1 MASRQFCGRYIRSI
15 VNMLSQTFVLMTS
28 GPRCYED
35 RPCHVQSSPV
45 QMQIPLSVPGL
56 LSAPQYENYEG
67 LVVDRIPDSS
77 CGCVS
82 NKLNWGRKWCYD
94 SAAGAGRNQPDE
106 DYCRLFAAVFWPGS
120 SWSRVELETKVHPK
134 VLEDFTITEKATTRA
149 FSWLKATTSLSYLRY
164 YAKWMLTPR

>member
-1 MASRQFCGRYIRSI
+1 MALRQFCGRNIRSI
-15 VNMLSQTFVLMTS
+15 VSMPIQAFALMPRRPW
-28 GPRCYED
+28 GPPLQCS
-35 RPCHVQSSPV
+35 VQSSPV
-45 QMQIPLSVPGL
+45 QMQIPLLVPGL
-56 LSAPQYENYEG
+56 LSAPQYENYER
-67 LVVDRIPDSS
+67 LVVVRIPDSS

-134 VLEDFTITEKATTRA
+134 VREDFTITEKAPTR
-149 FSWLKATTSLSYLRY
+149 ATTSLSYLRY
-164 YAKWMLTPR
+164 YAKWTLTLS

>member
-1 MASRQFCGRYIRSI
+1 MLWGPPLPCSVQPSANANSPLGAWSAQCSSIRELRGARCGE
-15 VNMLSQTFVLMTS
+15 T
-28 GPRCYED
+28 
-35 RPCHVQSSPV
+35 PV
-45 QMQIPLSVPGL
+45 
-56 LSAPQYENYEG
+56 
-67 LVVDRIPDSS
+67 VVRIPDSS

-106 DYCRLFAAVFWPGS
+106 DYCRLFAAVFWQGS

-134 VLEDFTITEKATTRA
+134 VLEDFTIMDKATSRA